1 MHGFYAGSAKMTL
14 RNAILSYHTFY
25 KFALARLLHS
35 DEWARA
41 SEADIQLA
49 KKSLETLLTTELYP
63 KYIA

>member
-1 MHGFYAGSAKMTL
+1 MTL